1 MYCFDMKKSLILLLC
16 GLTIISTGCLRRRL
30 TIRSNPPG
38 ALVYV
43 DDVQIGHSPVSVP
56 FTYYGTRTIRLEK
69 DRFKTVEVQQNI
81 NSPWYQ
87 TPPLDFV
94 SEVLLP
100 FEIRD
105 ERAVNIDMLP
115 LEPTNE
121 SEVLN
126 RAKQIRQNSNQ
137 GFAVPR

>member
-1 MYCFDMKKSLILLLC
+1 MKKSLILLLC

>member
-1 MYCFDMKKSLILLLC
+1 VYCFDMKKSLILLLC

>member
-1 MYCFDMKKSLILLLC
+1 MKKSLILLLC

-94 SEVLLP
+94 SEVLIP